1 MRIGEAF
8 GTKSVRPIARLPR
21 RVLWRGKEQEPKT
34 QNAIRDIETPEP
46 LARLL
51 RARVAGKSG
60 YLFTTASGKPLS
72 QRNALRTLHTTG
84 KVGFHAFRRFRT
96 ETLRKERVPEDLIA
110 LWLGHSKKTVTDLY
124 ATGLKEK
131 EILSVATG
139 MVRQGWAWFVA

>member
-1 MRIGEAF
+1 LPAQSANQPLLYALLAGTRMRIGEAF

-84 KVGFHAFRRFRT
+84 KVGFHAF
-96 ETLRKERVPEDLIA
+96 
-110 LWLGHSKKTVTDLY
+110 GHSAPRPYEKNVCQKT
-124 ATGLKEK
+124 
-131 EILSVATG
+131 
-139 MVRQGWAWFVA
+139 